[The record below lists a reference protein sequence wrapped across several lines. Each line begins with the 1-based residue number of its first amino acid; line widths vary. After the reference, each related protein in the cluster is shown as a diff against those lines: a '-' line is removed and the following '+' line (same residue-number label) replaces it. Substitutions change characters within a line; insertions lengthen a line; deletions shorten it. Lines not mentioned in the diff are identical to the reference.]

1 MRRIQ
6 LADNFT
12 FSQFIQGYWRLLDW
26 DLTPVQLVNF
36 AKQHIELGVTTI
48 DHADIYGDYECEA
61 AFGQALKLAP
71 ELRQQIELVTKC
83 DIKLVSDKSPQRQIG
98 HYDTSA
104 AHITASVD
112 ASLTNL
118 NTDYIDVLLLHRPDP
133 LMNADEVAEAF
144 NQLQQAGKVRHF
156 GVSNFTPMQFDLLQS
171 RLSDKLVT
179 NQVEFNPMNMQ
190 CSADGTFEHLQM
202 HKVAPMI
209 WSCLAG
215 GRIFGED
222 SAQANRVRATLAQ
235 IAEEVGAG
243 IDQVIYAWVLKM
255 PCNPLPI
262 IGSGNIKRIQ
272 TAVESSAIKLTNEQW
287 FRVWVA
293 SNGHNVP

>member
-48 DHADIYGDYECEA
+48 DHADIYGNYQCEA

-83 DIKLVSDKSPQRQIG
+83 DIKLVSDKYPQRQIG

-104 AHITASVD
+104 AHILASVD

-118 NTDYIDVLLLHRPDP
+118 NTDYIDVLLIHRPDP
-133 LMNADEVAEAF
+133 LMNADEVAETF
-144 NQLQQAGKVRHF
+144 NQLKQAGKVRHF

-171 RLSDKLVT
+171 RLTDKLVT

-202 HKVAPMI
+202 HNVAPMI

-215 GRIFGED
+215 GRIFAEN
-222 SAQANRVRATLAQ
+222 SPQANRVRETLTQ
-235 IAEEVGAG
+235 IAEEVGVS

-272 TAVESSAIKLTNEQW
+272 TAIESCSVQLTNEQW

>member
-1 MRRIQ
+1 MQRIQ
-6 LADNFT
+6 LADGLS

-26 DLTPVQLVNF
+26 DLTPVQMVNF
-36 AKQHIELGVTTI
+36 AKQHIELGITTV
-48 DHADIYGDYECEA
+48 DHADIYGDYECEV

-71 ELRQQIELVTKC
+71 DLRSQIELVTKC
-83 DIKLVSDKSPQRQIG
+83 DIKLVSQKHPSRQIG

-104 AHITASVD
+104 AHILASVD
-112 ASLTNL
+112 ASLQNL
-118 NTDYIDVLLLHRPDP
+118 QTDYIDVLLLHRPDP
-133 LMNADEVAEAF
+133 LMSADEVADTFAE
-144 NQLQQAGKVRHF
+144 LKQAGKVRHF

-171 RLSDKLVT
+171 RLTDKLVT

-222 SAQANRVRATLAQ
+222 SPQANRVRAVLTE
-235 IAEEVGAG
+235 IGEEVGATM
-243 IDQVIYAWVLKM
+243 DQVIYAWVLKM

-262 IGSGNIKRIQ
+262 IGSGNIKRIKM
-272 TAVESSAIKLTNEQW
+272 AVDASSIQLTNEQW